1 MPAPAVIIHVRQLV
15 GCRRVHEGDVAL
27 VAFQLWREVVACTPA
42 RFHWLIALISV
53 RERDAAAMG
62 LAASGA
68 HRGIAKDM

>member
-1 MPAPAVIIHVRQLV
+1 MSRSSL
-15 GCRRVHEGDVAL
+15 
-27 VAFQLWREVVACTPA
+27 FQLWREVVACTPA